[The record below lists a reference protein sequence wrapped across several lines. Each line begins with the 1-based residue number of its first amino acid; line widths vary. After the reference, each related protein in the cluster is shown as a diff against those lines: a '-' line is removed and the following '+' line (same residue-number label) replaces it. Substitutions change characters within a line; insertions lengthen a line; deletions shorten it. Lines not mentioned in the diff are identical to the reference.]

1 MRTTSK
7 NPDWL
12 YNADIG
18 GLDCPGVTLTVR
30 GVEETM
36 LPNGVEKLGIRFRY
50 NRPTSTP
57 GKKIQ
62 ESKLLVLNAG
72 NTATMQDIAGSVPE
86 QWVGRKVVLYVVPD
100 TGHGFGPGIR
110 IRAAAEDAQGL
121 TLTTID
127 PARRQT
133 HATDAKYSILPDILR
148 LRDELADNG
157 DNNAAAAAQDLAEA
171 MIGMPDAGERRAIQD
186 ERGGTAQPAAAPAPA
201 APTAAPED
209 EMPF

>member
-1 MRTTSK
+1 MRSK

-12 YNADIG
+12 YNDDLG

-57 GKKIQ
+57 GKKIR

-72 NTATMQDIAGSVPE
+72 NTETMRKIAGSVPE
-86 QWVGRKVVLYVVPD
+86 QWVGRKVTLYVVPD

-110 IRAAAEDAQGL
+110 IRAAGMTLEEAGL
-121 TLTTID
+121 
-127 PARRQT
+127 
-133 HATDAKYSILPDILR
+133 
-148 LRDELADNG
+148 
-157 DNNAAAAAQDLAEA
+157 
-171 MIGMPDAGERRAIQD
+171 
-186 ERGGTAQPAAAPAPA
+186 ERGEKG
-201 APTAAPED
+201 
-209 EMPF
+209 